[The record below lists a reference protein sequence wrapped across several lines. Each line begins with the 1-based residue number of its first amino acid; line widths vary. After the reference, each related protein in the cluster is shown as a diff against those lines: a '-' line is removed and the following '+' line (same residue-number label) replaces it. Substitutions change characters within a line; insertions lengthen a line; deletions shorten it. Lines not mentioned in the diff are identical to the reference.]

1 MYKYLTLKSN
11 HPASGS
17 QVLFIKT
24 NITPVDGGEIIRLQ
38 QSMERDVWN
47 VQYVTGSLGSP
58 AHISRQIGDLLSQI
72 SASNSFFEET
82 TETEFI
88 NAYNQVIN
96 SFNNKITG

>member
-1 MYKYLTLKSN
+1 MYKYLTLKIN

-47 VQYVTGSLGSP
+47 VQ
-58 AHISRQIGDLLSQI
+58 
-72 SASNSFFEET
+72 
-82 TETEFI
+82 
-88 NAYNQVIN
+88 
-96 SFNNKITG
+96 

>member
-1 MYKYLTLKSN
+1 MYKYLTLKFN

-17 QVLFIKT
+17 QVLFFKT
-24 NITPVDGGEIIRLQ
+24 NINPVDGGEIIRLQ
-38 QSMERDVWN
+38 KSPERDIWN

-58 AHISRQIGDLLSQI
+58 THISRQIGDLLSQI
-72 SASNSFFEET
+72 SSSNSPLEET

-88 NAYNQVIN
+88 NAYNQVIG

>member
-1 MYKYLTLKSN
+1 MYKYLTLKAG
-11 HPASGS
+11 HPHSGS

-38 QSMERDVWN
+38 QSMERDIWN

-58 AHISRQIGDLLSQI
+58 THISRQIGDLLSQI
-72 SASNSFFEET
+72 SSSNSFFEET

-88 NAYNQVIN
+88 NAYNQVIG